1 MHIFNFFSN
10 FPFFEF
16 CFIQEEE
23 RENERLKKRQS
34 SATSSRPDT
43 SMSYH
48 RSNTMYGTPEPSPP
62 YELPGKVSSM
72 TISLNQLIALL
83 SLSHVGFSATDCLPN
98 MRQQILHLFF
108 FNLLYSYN
116 WLNRLCDIF
125 PPSGGSK
132 GGEGGTRDTR
142 PSP

>member
-23 RENERLKKRQS
+23 REKERLKKRQS

-43 SMSYH
+43 SMSYY
-48 RSNTMYGTPEPSPP
+48 RSNTMYGTPEPPPP

-72 TISLNQLIALL
+72 TVYLNRLIAQL

-98 MRQQILHLFF
+98 M
-108 FNLLYSYN
+108 S
-116 WLNRLCDIF
+116 RLGDCTFSFLICYIHKLVNSF
-125 PPSGGSK
+125 M
-132 GGEGGTRDTR
+132 
-142 PSP
+142 